1 MTKTFVNPT
10 PRRVY
15 SLSFIERNLN
25 LRDTPSLLFTG
36 PLDADCV
43 IQTSHFIMEDLF
55 AANPEWEN
63 TQWKYVRETP
73 EWIPVFRYA
82 GSYALLASMLHIEI
96 MLDPYLREKDFD
108 YWCVPK
114 EEPRDQYYVLSKDQE
129 TFVSPSFVIRDAI
142 GNVHSEV
149 SEDVYPVSPR
159 MGEAQKQLNAWI
171 EFTLTL

>member
-1 MTKTFVNPT
+1 MTKNICTALGNA
-10 PRRVY
+10 VY
-15 SLSFIERNLN
+15 SLSFIERNLK

-43 IQTSHFIMEDLF
+43 IQTSHFSMEDLF
-55 AANPEWEN
+55 AANPEWED

-82 GSYALLASMLHIEI
+82 GSYALLASLLHIEI

-114 EEPRDQYYVLSKDQE
+114 EEPRDQYYALSKDQK
-129 TFVSPSFVIRDAI
+129 TFVSPSIVIRDSL
-142 GNVHSEV
+142 GGVHYEYP
-149 SEDVYPVSPR
+149 EDIYPVSPR
-159 MGEAQKQLNAWI
+159 MGEAQKQLNAWV
-171 EFTLTL
+171 ELTLTL